1 MKGMCVQFFSK
12 IATRKFVALSFFFA
26 LALTILLPISSQA
39 AKPRTDIDKLTL
51 ISPPLVI
58 EVGGPGL
65 GEYKTVLKTY
75 VRKVNLKKGESAFL
89 EYTVTGP
96 NPATLSVEMTDLGVD
111 KNGDKIPF
119 PINSTKFGL
128 GKTVIPELDKT
139 VYVPNGKE
147 QKYRV
152 KLTSTVGSLK
162 GARIGGIKV
171 NLIPRI
177 NTQSG
182 AQTLNQVSAIV
193 VTVGAIQYGFDINDF
208 DKQSKIRA
216 NKLRFVPVHRS
227 GILGLIDYIPDF
239 PFMIDHGPAD
249 WSVEIANIGAQPIE
263 QWMQWRIV
271 RGFKT
276 PYVDDLQKFT
286 FLFAL
291 EGSHHLTIPDQKFQD
306 YTKTVSYRYEEVQ
319 SQLRTYSARKE
330 TNSLP
335 LVGFITADAQVHTSF
350 GNFVGKTE
358 HFTRRYLIFPWKE
371 VLVLALM
378 YWGYRRLRRKLKEDK
393 KQRIERQLREAE
405 ESALEAIAQ
414 LAPAKKA
421 PAKKAPAK
429 KAPAK
434 KAPAKK
440 APAKKAPAKKAP
452 AKKAPAKKAK
462 GRDA

>member
-1 MKGMCVQFFSK
+1 MQFLTNV
-12 IATRKFVALSFFFA
+12 ATRKSISLAFVFA
-26 LALTILLPISSQA
+26 LTLTILTPFSAQA
-39 AKPRTDIDKLTL
+39 ARTRNDIDKLTL
-51 ISPPLVI
+51 KSPPMVI

-65 GEYKTVLKTY
+65 GEYKTVIKTY
-75 VRKVNLKKGESAFL
+75 VRKVNLKKGESAYL
-89 EYTVTGP
+89 EYSVIGP
-96 NPATLSVEMTDLGVD
+96 KPATLSVEMVDLAVD

-119 PINSTKFGL
+119 PLNSTKFGL
-128 GKTVIPELDKT
+128 RNIVIPTLDKT
-139 VYVPNGKE
+139 SYTPNGKE
-147 QKYRV
+147 QIYRV

-171 NLIPRI
+171 NLIPAT
-177 NTQSG
+177 NTRAG
-182 AQTLNQVSAIV
+182 AQTINQVSAIV
-193 VTVGAIQYGFDINDF
+193 VTVGAIQYGFDVNEF

-216 NKLRFVPVHRS
+216 SKHRFVPVHRS
-227 GILGLIDYIPDF
+227 GILGLIDYIPDL
-239 PFMIDHGPAD
+239 PFLIDHGPAD
-249 WSVEIANIGAQPIE
+249 WSIEIANVGAQPVE

-276 PYVDDLQKFT
+276 PYVDDTRKFA

-291 EGSHHLTIPDQKFQD
+291 EGSHHLTIPGQKFQD

-335 LVGFITADAQVHTSF
+335 LVGFITVDAQLHSSF

-358 HFTRRYLIFPWKE
+358 HFTKRYLIFPWKE

-393 KQRIERQLREAE
+393 KQRIERELREAE

-434 KAPAKK
+434 KGPKK
-440 APAKKAPAKKAP
+440 P
-452 AKKAPAKKAK
+452 
-462 GRDA
+462 

>member
-1 MKGMCVQFFSK
+1 VKFLAKVD
-12 IATRKFVALSFFFA
+12 ARKSVALSFVFA
-26 LALTILLPISSQA
+26 LTLSILVPVPAQA

-51 ISPPLVI
+51 NSPPMVI
-58 EVGGPGL
+58 EVGGPGA
-65 GEYKTVLKTY
+65 GEYKTVIKTY
-75 VRKVNLKKGESAFL
+75 VRKVNLKKGESAYL
-89 EYTVTGP
+89 EYSVTGP
-96 NPATLSVEMTDLGVD
+96 KPATLSVEMVDLGVD
-111 KNGDKIPF
+111 KNGDKLPF
-119 PINSTKFGL
+119 PLNSTKFGL
-128 GKTVIPELDKT
+128 GKIVIPELDRT
-139 VYVPNGKE
+139 TYTPNGKE

-171 NLIPRI
+171 NLIPRT
-177 NTQSG
+177 NMQAG

-193 VTVGAIQYGFDINDF
+193 VTVGAIQYGFNVNDF

-227 GILGLIDYIPDF
+227 GILGLIDYIPDL

-249 WSVEIANIGAQPIE
+249 WSIEIANVGAQPIE

-276 PYVDDLQKFT
+276 PYVDDLRKFA

-335 LVGFITADAQVHTSF
+335 LVGFITTDAQVHTSF

-371 VLVLALM
+371 VLLLALM
-378 YWGYRRLRRKLKEDK
+378 YWGYRRLRRKIKEDK
-393 KQRIERQLREAE
+393 KQRLERELREAE
-405 ESALEAIAQ
+405 ESALAAIAL

-440 APAKKAPAKKAP
+440 APAKKAPKK
-452 AKKAPAKKAK
+452 
-462 GRDA
+462 R

>member
-1 MKGMCVQFFSK
+1 VQFLAKNS
-12 IATRKFVALSFFFA
+12 TRKSIALSFA
-26 LALTILLPISSQA
+26 IALTLTLFTPFSAQGAQS
-39 AKPRTDIDKLTL
+39 IDKLTL
-51 ISPPLVI
+51 ESPPVVI

-65 GEYKTVLKTY
+65 GEYKTVVKTY
-75 VRKVNLKKGESAFL
+75 VRKVNLQMGESAYL
-89 EYTVTGP
+89 DYTVTGP
-96 NPATLSVEMTDLGVD
+96 LKATLSVEMVDLGVD
-111 KNGDKIPF
+111 KNGDKIPL
-119 PINSTKFGL
+119 PLNSTKFGL
-128 GKTVIPELDKT
+128 RNIVIPELSKT
-139 VYVPNGKE
+139 TYIPNGQV

-171 NLIPRI
+171 NLIPAI
-177 NTQSG
+177 DTKAGSPSI
-182 AQTLNQVSAIV
+182 NQVSAIV
-193 VTVGAIQYGFDINDF
+193 VSVGAIQYGFDVNAF
-208 DKQSKIRA
+208 DAQSKIRA
-216 NKLRFVPVHRS
+216 DNHRFVPVHRT
-227 GILGLIDYIPDF
+227 GILGLIDYIPDL
-239 PFMIDHGPAD
+239 PFVIDHGPAD
-249 WSVEIANIGAQPIE
+249 WSIEIANVGTQPLE

-276 PYVDDLQKFT
+276 PYVDDTRRFQ

-291 EGSHHLTIPDQKFQD
+291 EGSHHLTIPDQKFAD

-319 SQLRTYSARKE
+319 SSLRTYSQRKE

-335 LVGFITADAQVHTSF
+335 MVGFITIDAQVHTSF

-358 HFTRRYLIFPWKE
+358 HFSRTYVIFPWKE
-371 VLVLALM
+371 ILLICLI
-378 YWGYRRLRRKLKEDK
+378 YWGYRRIRRKLKEDK
-393 KQRIERQLREAE
+393 KQRIERELREAE
-405 ESALEAIAQ
+405 EAALEAIAQ

-452 AKKAPAKKAK
+452 AKKAPAKKGAK
-462 GRDA
+462 KR